1 MPNHCSNYLCVV
13 DEMGSAVPSA
23 NFDIHELLVGLTD
36 EIDGEPTISFQKI
49 RPMNEELLNTECPTS
64 VTSNKIGMPDWYKWR
79 LKNWGTKWEA
89 YDGSWIDGYHAFT
102 TAWSPPEAL
111 IQHLAEK
118 TGKYLLLAYLGEGFE
133 FLGETW
139 FSPKGKAME
148 LTYEPYAPNAN
159 GTPGYQAGAYP
170 ERLQELFDL
179 NEIMDSYDAMYEE
192 VNSASTPNE

>member
-23 NFDIHELLVGLTD
+23 NYDIRELLVGLT
-36 EIDGEPTISFQKI
+36 EESDGEPIISFQKI

-64 VTSNKIGMPDWYKWR
+64 VTSSKIGMPDWYKWR

-89 YDGSWIDGYHAFT
+89 YDGSWINGYHAFT

-139 FSPKGKAME
+139 FSPKSKKAIE

-159 GTPGYQAGAYP
+159 GTPGYQAGKYP

-179 NEIMDSYDAMYEE
+179 NEIMDSYDAMHEE
-192 VNSASTPNE
+192 ANSTNK

>member
-102 TAWSPPEAL
+102 TALSPPEAL

-118 TGKYLLLAYLGEGFE
+118 TGKYLLLSYLGEGFE

-139 FSPKGKAME
+139 FSPKGKKME

-159 GTPGYQAGAYP
+159 GTPGNQAGAYP

>member
-13 DEMGSAVPSA
+13 DEMGSAVPTK
-23 NFDIHELLVGLTD
+23 NQDIRSLLMGLT
-36 EIDGEPTISFQKI
+36 EENDGEVTISFQKI

-159 GTPGYQAGAYP
+159 GTPGYQAGKYP

>member
-23 NFDIHELLVGLTD
+23 KCDIHELLVGLTD

-49 RPMNEELLNTECPTS
+49 RPMNEELLNTEITTS
-64 VTSNKIGMPDWYKWR
+64 VTSDKIGMPDWYKWR

-89 YDGSWIDGYHAFT
+89 YDGAWIDGYHAFT

-118 TGKYLLLAYLGEGFE
+118 TGKYLLLSYLGEGFE

-139 FSPKGKAME
+139 FSPKGKKME

-159 GTPGYQAGAYP
+159 GTPGNQAGAYP

-192 VNSASTPNE
+192 ANSASTPNE